1 MRQNILEM
9 GSRAVR
15 VSSDGERKTSRAR
28 PTQKLCGIFNRK
40 ERWGLS
46 ARGWLLLILF
56 ALITGSALAVGL
68 HPFLAVT
75 HRVNADV
82 LVVEG
87 WVGEPAAQAGA
98 EEFKTGSYQ
107 QVFTTGGPTLGGAGF
122 VSDYDTYA
130 NLGAAMLRK
139 AGVPAERIQKVPAHY
154 NGRDRTYTSAIAL
167 RDWFREHNLSVRSI
181 NIITED
187 AHARRTRL
195 LFEKALGKDVSVGII
210 AIRGEDYDP
219 GHWWR
224 CSAGVRDVIGEG
236 IAYVYA
242 RVLFHPSATNEQ
254 FAGANQ

>member
-1 MRQNILEM
+1 MRQDLLEM
-9 GSRAVR
+9 GSRSARISSNNER
-15 VSSDGERKTSRAR
+15 VPSGAK
-28 PTQKLCGIFNRK
+28 PVLKLCGIISRK

-46 ARGWLLLILF
+46 ARGWLFLALF
-56 ALITGSALAVGL
+56 ALTVGIALAVGL

-75 HRVNADV
+75 HRVNADI

-107 QVFTTGGPTLGGAGF
+107 RVFTTGGPTLGGAGF

-130 NLGAAMLRK
+130 SLGAGMLHK
-139 AGVPAERIQKVPAHY
+139 AGIPADRIQKVPPHY
-154 NGRDRTYTSAIAL
+154 NGRDRTYASAIAL
-167 RDWFREHNLSVRSI
+167 RDWFHEHNLSVRSI

-195 LFEKALGKDVSVGII
+195 LFQRALGKDVSVGII
-210 AIRGEDYDP
+210 AVPCEEYDSK
-219 GHWWR
+219 HWWR
-224 CSAGVRDVIGEG
+224 YSAGFRDVVGEG

-242 RVLFHPSATNEQ
+242 RVLFHPSTTNEQ
-254 FAGANQ
+254 FAGAIQ